1 MRNAFYWFICW
12 LVRTLWRLMGGY
24 DVRGLE
30 NVPKSGPFIVVA
42 NHQSYLD
49 PLFLQSVCPRIL
61 HAMAKSTQFSSPIFR
76 WAMTQVYAFPVRR
89 FEVDPNSV
97 RLMLRRLQ
105 AGEGVVVYIE
115 GERTWDGELQ
125 SPRLGTVRV
134 ILKAGVPVIPC
145 RIDGA
150 YDAWPRWSSQ
160 VQRRRI
166 RIDFRKALQF
176 PKLDHKA
183 EREAMV
189 GETAQRIMANIQA
202 VKGRIEENES
212 FKHR

>member
-12 LVRTLWRLMGGY
+12 LVRNLWKLRGGF

-30 NVPKSGPFIVVA
+30 NIPKTGPFIVIA

-49 PLFLQSVCPRIL
+49 PLFLQANCPRIL
-61 HAMAKSTQFSSPIFR
+61 HAMAKSTQFSSPVFR

-89 FEVDPNSV
+89 FEIDPQSV

-105 AGEGVVVYIE
+105 AGDGVVVYIE

-125 SPRLGTVRV
+125 PPRLGSARV

-150 YDAWPRWSSQ
+150 YDAWPRWSKK
-160 VQRRRI
+160 VQKKRVRL
-166 RIDFRKALQF
+166 DFRKPLRF
-176 PKLDHKA
+176 PKLATKRERDAVVERTAA
-183 EREAMV
+183 E
-189 GETAQRIMANIQA
+189 IM
-202 VKGRIEENES
+202 KSLGS
-212 FKHR
+212 TL

>member
-12 LVRTLWRLMGGY
+12 LVRNLWKLRGGF

-30 NVPKSGPFIVVA
+30 NIPKTGPFIVIA

-49 PLFLQSVCPRIL
+49 PLFLQANCPRIL
-61 HAMAKSTQFSSPIFR
+61 HAMAKSTQFSPPVFR

-89 FEVDPNSV
+89 FEIDPQSV

-105 AGEGVVVYIE
+105 AGDGVVVYIE

-125 SPRLGTVRV
+125 PPRLGSVRV

-150 YDAWPRWSSQ
+150 YDAWPRWSKK
-160 VQRRRI
+160 VQKKRVRL
-166 RIDFRKALQF
+166 DFRKPLRF
-176 PKLDHKA
+176 PKLATKRERDAVVERTAA
-183 EREAMV
+183 E
-189 GETAQRIMANIQA
+189 IM
-202 VKGRIEENES
+202 KSLGS
-212 FKHR
+212 TL

>member
-1 MRNAFYWFICW
+1 MRNALYWLICW

-30 NVPKSGPFIVVA
+30 NIPKSGPFIVVA

-49 PLFLQSVCPRIL
+49 APFLQAACPRIL
-61 HAMAKSTQFSSPIFR
+61 HAMAKSTQFSSPVLR

-97 RLMLRRLQ
+97 RLMLRRLS

-145 RIDGA
+145 RIDGS
-150 YDAWPRWSSQ
+150 YDAWPRWSSK

-166 RIDFRKALQF
+166 RIDFRKPLEF
-176 PKLDHKA
+176 PKLERKN
-183 EREAMV
+183 EREAV
-189 GETAQRIMANIQA
+189 VTATAASIMRAI
-202 VKGRIEENES
+202 G
-212 FKHR
+212 